1 MKKKWPKKQRWIWLW
16 CSGGWNSCMATS
28 FKEALKVAKS
38 SFSQGLIIDEKT
50 LHPASK
56 GEYGRLCAQRDK
68 HYLEM
73 MLAHLQGRFTRR
85 SRFIKPFENSRN

>member
-1 MKKKWPKKQRWIWLW
+1 
-16 CSGGWNSCMATS
+16 MATS

-38 SFSQGLIIDEKT
+38 SFSEGLIIDEKT

-56 GEYGRLCAQRDK
+56 GEHGRLCAQRDK
-68 HYLEM
+68 HTVEM
-73 MLAHLQGRFTRR
+73 AIAYLQGRFTRP

>member
-1 MKKKWPKKQRWIWLW
+1 MKKKWPRKQRWIWLW
-16 CSGGWNSCMATS
+16 QSGGWNSCMATS

-56 GEYGRLCAQRDK
+56 GEHTKLRAQRDK

-73 MLAHLQGRFTRR
+73 AMAFLKGHFTR
-85 SRFIKPFENSRN
+85 SSQFAKPFENSRN